1 VFEPNELVEKLVRWC
16 PGPVR
21 YHGVLVPNARL
32 RKAVEAGR
40 PAPRSQGPTI
50 GARIVSL
57 HPSLRCRRL
66 TWAEL
71 MRPVFSKDVLVRH
84 NCLGRVRALTATLE
98 PAGKRAILD
107 RRHLPSRAPLPSPAV
122 TLLEEDLVD

>member
-40 PAPRSQGPTI
+40 PAYRGSEQNGIKSRDYGKSSRSY
-50 GARIVSL
+50 
-57 HPSLRCRRL
+57 
-66 TWAEL
+66 
-71 MRPVFSKDVLVRH
+71 
-84 NCLGRVRALTATLE
+84 
-98 PAGKRAILD
+98 
-107 RRHLPSRAPLPSPAV
+107 AV
-122 TLLEEDLVD
+122 VTE